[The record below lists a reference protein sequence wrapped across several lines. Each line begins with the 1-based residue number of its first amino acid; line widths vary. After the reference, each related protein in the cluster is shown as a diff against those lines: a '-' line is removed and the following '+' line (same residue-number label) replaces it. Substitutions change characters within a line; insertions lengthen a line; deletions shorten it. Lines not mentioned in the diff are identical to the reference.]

1 MKGAKFV
8 SILILLVILILLLI
22 VALWCVL
29 LPEDVKDALGSERWR
44 RKSELKPPQS
54 PEWMRQKVERTH
66 NRSRAFFAERVLFN
80 ALGNLEISG
89 PEDVMTYITLD
100 SCKNLKRFVDTFER
114 YWDSLF
120 EENLS
125 VRLSKAIRNF
135 HSIYCGRD
143 ERYRKLFS
151 QWQDELLGLHEQF
164 VDCEGAPD
172 WFENT
177 NATNRC
183 SEANNVMNCVGA
195 TLEMEI
201 GSQAAK
207 AWKCLFRAVVNEAM
221 IHPCSFTHSRSDFP
235 FDDGS
240 IAVSSE
246 ANAIIIALCI
256 IASAFIF

>member
-1 MKGAKFV
+1 MKRAEFV
-8 SILILLVILILLLI
+8 SILILLAIFILLLI
-22 VALWCVL
+22 VALWCLL
-29 LPEDVKDALGSERWR
+29 LPEDVKDAFGSERWR
-44 RKSELKPPQS
+44 RKSEWKPPQS
-54 PEWMRQKVERTH
+54 PEWLKQKVERTH
-66 NRSRAFFAERVLFN
+66 NRSRAYFAERVLFN

-100 SCKNLKRFVDTFER
+100 SCKDLKRFVDTFKR
-114 YWDSLF
+114 YRDVLV
-120 EENLS
+120 EENLF
-125 VRLSKAIRNF
+125 VRLSKAIRKF

-164 VDCEGAPD
+164 VDCEGSPD
-172 WFENT
+172 WLENT

-183 SEANNVMNCVGA
+183 SEANSIMKCSGE

-221 IHPCSFTHSRSDFP
+221 IQPCSFTHSRNDFP
-235 FDDGS
+235 FDVGS
-240 IAVSSE
+240 AATSSE
-246 ANAIIIALCI
+246 GKAIIIALCI